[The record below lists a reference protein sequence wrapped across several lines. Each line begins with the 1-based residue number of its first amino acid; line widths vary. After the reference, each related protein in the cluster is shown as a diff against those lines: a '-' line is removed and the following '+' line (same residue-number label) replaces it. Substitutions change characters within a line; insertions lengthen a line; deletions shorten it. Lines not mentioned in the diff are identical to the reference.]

1 MNFFKTLVLLSLN
14 VTLFSF
20 HTETRNPTSNPE
32 HLSSIAPGL
41 VSSNSDLLPVG
52 TMAPEWS
59 LKNSDGQ
66 LRKLR
71 DYKGKIVLMDFWATW
86 CAPCVQSQPKL
97 QSIQEKYKDV
107 VVLGMDYNDQENVDL
122 NKYKLRKKLNY
133 EMIMNAEKIGA
144 VYKVVGL
151 PTVYVIDPTGKII
164 HAGLGYGEREEAQ
177 LTAVIENASKKF

>member
-1 MNFFKTLVLLSLN
+1 MSFFKIPFLLC
-14 VTLFSF
+14 LFF
-20 HTETRNPTSNPE
+20 FQTETKKAGPHVTTSSTASQ
-32 HLSSIAPGL
+32 SSLI
-41 VSSNSDLLPVG
+41 SNGELLTVG
-52 TMAPEWS
+52 TIAPEWS
-59 LKNSDGQ
+59 LQNSDGQ
-66 LRKLR
+66 LRKLS

-97 QSIQEKYKDV
+97 QSIQEKFKNV

-133 EMIMNAEKIGA
+133 EMIVNAEKIGA
-144 VYKVVGL
+144 VYKIVGL

-164 HAGLGYGEREEAQ
+164 HADLGYSEKEEAQ